1 MVEEGGQTLSA
12 IELFSDLADQ
22 DIKALNRTCGWRRYE
37 ADQHIVG
44 HQDPTTDVYFIVSGQ
59 IRVIVYSP
67 AGKEVAFRDLGVG
80 QSFGELS
87 AIDGEPRSANVFALS
102 PSLLASMKAEAFR
115 KVLRENPE
123 VAANVMLHLA
133 GLVRRLSDR
142 VVEFSV
148 LAVKN
153 RIHAE
158 LLRLARDHGAGANEA
173 VISPAP
179 THADIAS
186 RVSAHREAVT
196 RELNALARDGLFERR
211 GGALVVSDVARLAL
225 LVEKVLDE

>member
-1 MVEEGGQTLSA
+1 MEESDQTLSG

-22 DIKALNRTCGWRRYE
+22 EINMLDKACGWRRYE

-59 IRVIVYSP
+59 VRVIVYSP
-67 AGKEVAFRDLGVG
+67 AGKEVAFRDMGAG
-80 QSFGELS
+80 MSFGELS
-87 AIDGEPRSANVFALS
+87 AIDGKPRSANVFALT
-102 PSLLASMKAEAFR
+102 PSLLASMKAKAFK
-115 KVLRENPE
+115 KVLRDHPE
-123 VAANVMLHLA
+123 IAANVMLHLT

-158 LLRLARDHGAGANEA
+158 LLRLARDHGDGGNQAI
-173 VISPAP
+173 ISPAP

-186 RVSAHREAVT
+186 RVTTHREAVT
-196 RELNALARDGLFERR
+196 RELNALAREGLFEQR
-211 GGALVVSDVARLAL
+211 GGALVISDVARLAR
-225 LVEKVLDE
+225 LVEKVQEE